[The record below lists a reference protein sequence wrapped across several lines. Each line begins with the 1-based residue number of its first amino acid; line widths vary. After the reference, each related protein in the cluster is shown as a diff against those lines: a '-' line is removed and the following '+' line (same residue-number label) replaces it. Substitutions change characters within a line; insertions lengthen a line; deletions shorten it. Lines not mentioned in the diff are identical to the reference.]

1 MHLWVVVLAG
11 IPGIANV
18 GLMGSACGGERAAP
32 DGMTVSA
39 TALPSDLRTRI
50 EAEVRAKLTP
60 EIEAELRPKIAAEI
74 RREFE
79 ERMRRDQAL
88 ASAHRPANS
97 ATNATTNPGGDLPA
111 THVPP
116 HPGTPDPSVSD
127 PAAND
132 LPRPSTEPATAD
144 IWAHP
149 GTHVW
154 PMAGSPR
161 LVELAV
167 GTGLEDKTPRDVQ
180 EVYAK
185 VPELL
190 YCYSSFENSQSE
202 QTITHVWRRGNRL
215 VSRVELEVGQSP
227 KWKTWSKQ
235 RTQPHWTGLWSCE
248 VLGPDGAQLG
258 LTVFRVGG

>member
-1 MHLWVVVLAG
+1 MNLWVVVSAG
-11 IPGIANV
+11 ILGGAHVELI
-18 GLMGSACGGERAAP
+18 GSACGGEGAAP
-32 DGMTVSA
+32 ADAPASA
-39 TALPSDLRTRI
+39 TALPT
-50 EAEVRAKLTP
+50 EVRAQ
-60 EIEAELRPKIAAEI
+60 IEAELRKKLVPEIEAALRPKLAAEI
-74 RREFE
+74 RRELE
-79 ERMRRDQAL
+79 DRMRREEAL
-88 ASAHRPANS
+88 ASAHRPGNPS
-97 ATNATTNPGGDLPA
+97 ADPAPNPGSDLPA
-111 THVPP
+111 TQVPP
-116 HPGTPDPSVSD
+116 RPGTNDAPATDP
-127 PAAND
+127 
-132 LPRPSTEPATAD
+132 PRPNTEPTAAD
-144 IWAHP
+144 IWANP

-154 PMAGSPR
+154 PIARSPR

-167 GTGLEDKTPRDVQ
+167 GTGLEDKTPRDVR

-190 YCYSSFENSQSE
+190 YCYSSFENSQAE